1 MEVVG
6 VVFIAPNH
14 FLAVAPFLPT
24 ADGPRPWSGRSGPA
38 HQWLKSQ
45 RSAVTAISTTIEH
58 LMRRQMSDKAVTD
71 GLVVHPGRS
80 ARTLKIHFTEPVT
93 FGFSGFHRSDGPR
106 LRPDG
111 PRLVSDGCR
120 FSIRQ
125 SVVLTCVYAV
135 FLSEAHFGVADGP
148 HLDVFPKKLLLSGII
163 YGIPDSRFRIVVDVL
178 MHL

>member
-6 VVFIAPNH
+6 VVFIAPKH
-14 FLAVAPFLPT
+14 FLVIAPFLPT

-38 HQWLKSQ
+38 HQRLKSQ
-45 RSAVTAISTTIEH
+45 RSAVTAISTAIEH
-58 LMRRQMSDKAVTD
+58 LMCRQMSDKAVAD
-71 GLVVHPGRS
+71 GPVVHPGRS

-93 FGFSGFHRSDGPR
+93 FGFFWFHRPDGPR

-111 PRLVSDGCR
+111 PRLVSDGACI
-120 FSIRQ
+120 SIGQ

-148 HLDVFPKKLLLSGII
+148 RLGVFPKKASPVRNNLW
-163 YGIPDSRFRIVVDVL
+163 
-178 MHL
+178 